1 MTRIL
6 LVDDDD
12 LSRGAV
18 HKMLERAGYSVQSTG
33 HGSEAIARY
42 KTEPADL
49 VITDLIMPD
58 TDGLEIIQE
67 LRRTHPAV
75 RVLAISGGGRVDAEE
90 YLSVARK
97 FGAIGVLPKAVIFE
111 PSPTTGSNRK
121 SHGTTSLSSC

>member
-1 MTRIL
+1 MIRVL

-18 HKMLERAGYSVQSTG
+18 HKMLERAGYAVHSTSK
-33 HGSEAIARY
+33 GSEAIVRY
-42 KTEPADL
+42 KTERSDL

-67 LRRTHPAV
+67 LRRMDPAV
-75 RVLAISGGGRVDAEE
+75 RILAISGGGRVDAEE

-97 FGAIGVLPKAVIFE
+97 FGALEVLPKPFTGQELKQAVE
-111 PSPTTGSNRK
+111 RALAHPMK
-121 SHGTTSLSSC
+121 

>member
-18 HKMLERAGYSVQSTG
+18 HKMLERSGYAVFSTG
-33 HGSEAIARY
+33 TGQEALAHYRR
-42 KTEPADL
+42 EPSDL

-58 TDGLEIIQE
+58 VDGLEIIQE
-67 LRRTHPAV
+67 LRRGNPAV
-75 RVLAISGGGRVDAEE
+75 RILAISGGGRVDAEE

-97 FGAIGVLPKAVIFE
+97 FGAAEVLSKPFTSQELKQAVE
-111 PSPTTGSNRK
+111 SALG
-121 SHGTTSLSSC
+121 G

>member
-18 HKMLERAGYSVQSTG
+18 HKMLERAGYIVESTG
-33 HGSEAIARY
+33 AGAEALARY
-42 KTEPADL
+42 RTDPVEL

-58 TDGLEIIQE
+58 MDGLEIIQE
-67 LRRTHPAV
+67 LRKVNPSV
-75 RVLAISGGGRVDAEE
+75 RILAISGGGRVDANE

-97 FGAIGVLPKAVIFE
+97 FGAVEVLSKPFSNLELRQAVE
-111 PSPTTGSNRK
+111 AAL
-121 SHGTTSLSSC
+121 GTAAG

>member
-18 HKMLERAGYSVQSTG
+18 HRMLERAGYSVHSTG
-33 HGSEAIARY
+33 QGSQAIVRY
-42 KTEPADL
+42 KTDPVDL
-49 VITDLIMPD
+49 VITDLIMPE

-67 LRRTHPAV
+67 LRRTDPAV
-75 RVLAISGGGRVDAEE
+75 RILAISGGGRVDAEE

-97 FGAIGVLPKAVIFE
+97 FGAIEVLPKPFNGQELKQAVE
-111 PSPTTGSNRK
+111 RALAHPAS
-121 SHGTTSLSSC
+121 

>member
-1 MTRIL
+1 MIRIL

-18 HKMLERAGYSVQSTG
+18 HKMLERAGYAVHSTSR
-33 HGSEAIARY
+33 GSEAIVRY
-42 KTEPADL
+42 KMEKTDL

-67 LRRTHPAV
+67 LRRMDPAV
-75 RVLAISGGGRVDAEE
+75 RILAISGGGRVDAGE

-97 FGAIGVLPKAVIFE
+97 FGALEVLSKPFSGPELKQAVE
-111 PSPTTGSNRK
+111 RALAHDMK
-121 SHGTTSLSSC
+121 